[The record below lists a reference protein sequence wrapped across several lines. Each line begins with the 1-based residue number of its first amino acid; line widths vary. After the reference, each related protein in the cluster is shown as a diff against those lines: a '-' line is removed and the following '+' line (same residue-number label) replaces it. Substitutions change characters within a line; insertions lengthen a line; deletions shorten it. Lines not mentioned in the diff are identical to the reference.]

1 MEKGRRASF
10 TGDGETTFRDD
21 CDADLFLP
29 DTRNLER
36 RGDDR
41 RVWDVTNFHSGNRRK
56 RKKGKPGSVRANRTG
71 RKEKGDAPGTQ
82 RNPVLGS
89 SLLLLLGVDE
99 HEVLLRQFLSEL
111 CVPLVDGG
119 GWRGRG
125 RCLATRRLWWVVGG
139 GRRV

>member
-56 RKKGKPGSVRANRTG
+56 RKKESAESRARSGPIRYDGKKRR
-71 RKEKGDAPGTQ
+71 DAPGTQ
-82 RNPVLGS
+82 RSTVLGS

-99 HEVLLRQFLSEL
+99 HEVLLR
-111 CVPLVDGG
+111 
-119 GWRGRG
+119 
-125 RCLATRRLWWVVGG
+125 
-139 GRRV
+139 